1 MKAIGDYLIGQT
13 SIRPKV
19 GIICGSGLGGLAT
32 EIENAEVFEYS
43 KIPNFPVST
52 GKVAKSTCKRRN
64 VILSIARPSC
74 ATVYGGQPYTCIATC
89 IPEFCS

>member
-32 EIENAEVFEYS
+32 QIENAEVFEYS

-52 GKVAKSTCKRRN
+52 GKVAKSTCKRDFKYSKAKLCNCLWRAA
-64 VILSIARPSC
+64 IHMHSYMHS
-74 ATVYGGQPYTCIATC
+74 
-89 IPEFCS
+89 